1 MANFG
6 ATTDPWSFADTTI
19 HLVSYSNPISGSNA
33 QSEDSMGTVL
43 CETVFDTGTGPSAT
57 YRVCKGR
64 TAVFFDTV
72 TDFRLGKV
80 ISSKVITSI
89 ACARSNKEELE
100 ITIAGENMVGDSG
113 AVVTP
118 VFPTGYLAGGKNA
131 IQAGIVGSAGRC
143 ISSSVTNT
151 IQVAKGLDSLGNQVC
166 KEVYGARAEATNEFQ
181 SCDTDP
187 AWVADTANGWA
198 LLPNKSQNEDN
209 SSYPSATGGAFQ
221 NLALDT

>member
-19 HLVSYSNPISGSNA
+19 HLVSYTNPTSGSNA
-33 QSEDSMGTVL
+33 QSEDSQGTVL
-43 CETVFDTGTGPSAT
+43 CETVFDTGTSPSAT
-57 YRVCKGR
+57 YRVCKGG
-64 TAVFFDTV
+64 TASFTGFE
-72 TDFRLGKV
+72 LGKV
-80 ISSKVITSI
+80 ISSKIITSI
-89 ACARSNKEELE
+89 TASRSNKEELE

-131 IQAGIVGSAGRC
+131 IEAGVVSSAGRV

-166 KEVYGARAEATNEFQ
+166 KEVYGARAETTNEFTT
-181 SCDTDP
+181 CDTDP
-187 AWVADTANGWA
+187 AWVADTANSWA
-198 LLPNKSQNEDN
+198 LQPNNSPSEDN